1 MKSLKTI
8 AISISKIIALL
19 AILFVGYCVYLQKT
33 ESAKLHPT
41 ATKEVVEG
49 IYAIKDAATP
59 VNLYL
64 IKSADG
70 YIAIDAGANLSNVQ
84 QGLDLLKIAPEKV
97 TAIFLTHTDMDH
109 VGGIQLFK
117 NAKVYISSAEEQMIN
132 GQTARALGS
141 LMNSLNSTYQKIG
154 NNEIIDVSDLEVKGI
169 LTPGH
174 TPGHMCYL
182 VDEKYLFTGDT
193 LSLKN
198 GKAELFS
205 EIFDMDQKEEAESI
219 KQLAL
224 LPNIKYMF
232 TAHYGYTNNFKKA
245 MHHWMSK

>member
-1 MKSLKTI
+1 MKSIKTI
-8 AISISKIIALL
+8 AISISIIVALL
-19 AILFVGYCVYLQKT
+19 VALFVGYCVYMQKT

-59 VNLYL
+59 VNVFL
-64 IKSADG
+64 IKSEDG
-70 YIAIDAGANLSNVQ
+70 YIAIDAGANSANVQ
-84 QGLDLLKIAPEKV
+84 QGLEFLKIAPEKV

-109 VGGIQLFK
+109 VGSIQLFK

-132 GQTARALGS
+132 GKTARAFGS
-141 LMNSLNSTYQKIG
+141 LMNSLNVPYEKLQK
-154 NNEIIDVSDLEVKGI
+154 NQAIDISGVSVKGI

-182 VDEKYLFTGDT
+182 VDGKYLFTGDT

-232 TAHYGYTNNFKKA
+232 TAHHGCTNNFKKA
-245 MHHWMSK
+245 MHHWISK